1 MEAVERKAVALEPY
15 PRQRRPAL
23 PPALPLDE
31 WLARRKPAGNLE
43 AGQRPFHE
51 HRGPAAVPGATA
63 PAAGAASPDPGT
75 DPGTDP
81 GRGGGPHK
89 CRVQRGGW
97 RRGEKIGQG
106 AFGLVFK
113 GLNVANGE
121 IVAIK
126 ELHYDPQQ
134 RKQLAEMVVV
144 GGTNK
149 QKTNMI

>member
-1 MEAVERKAVALEPY
+1 
-15 PRQRRPAL
+15 
-23 PPALPLDE
+23 
-31 WLARRKPAGNLE
+31 
-43 AGQRPFHE
+43 
-51 HRGPAAVPGATA
+51 
-63 PAAGAASPDPGT
+63 
-75 DPGTDP
+75 
-81 GRGGGPHK
+81 
-89 CRVQRGGW
+89 VQRGGW

>member
-1 MEAVERKAVALEPY
+1 M
-15 PRQRRPAL
+15 
-23 PPALPLDE
+23 
-31 WLARRKPAGNLE
+31 
-43 AGQRPFHE
+43 
-51 HRGPAAVPGATA
+51 
-63 PAAGAASPDPGT
+63 
-75 DPGTDP
+75 
-81 GRGGGPHK
+81 
-89 CRVQRGGW
+89 
-97 RRGEKIGQG
+97 
-106 AFGLVFK
+106 VFK